1 MNNFKTYFLIGKILA
16 LDVLPDQGEFIKK
29 QVQEGSMVWE
39 RFVLL
44 ADHHRVLQAI
54 FPKLRDHKLQEY
66 FPEKVMQHLK
76 YIFDL
81 NSARNLEIIKQTKK
95 LTTILS
101 KEGITPLYMKG
112 VGNILNG
119 VYKYPGERLLHDID
133 FLVPEERFEDA
144 AEVLFKDGYKSNYR
158 YNPGLI
164 YQLKHY
170 PILFKPGE
178 PVYAEIHRMPI
189 GQRYTRY
196 FNTEMVLGSSKHPVT
211 HPNCLV
217 MSIEHS
223 IIHNFLHAQF
233 EDHARIY
240 ARQFMRNI
248 YDMFLLS
255 DHKDPEVVLSD
266 FGHFRRASSG
276 YLDITYDTFDIRP
289 LYRLKP
295 PLFLHTYRLRYHL
308 NLRSRFIHIT
318 SLLVIRLIW
327 GYLVNPVKSISDK
340 ELRLRLINKLRDP
353 KWYKKQ
359 VTYYRKVLGIGKKNY
374 K

>member
-1 MNNFKTYFLIGKILA
+1 MNNFKTYFSIGKILA

-29 QVQEGSMVWE
+29 QIQVGSMVWE

-54 FPKLRDHKLQEY
+54 YPKLRDHKLQEY
-66 FPEKVMQHLK
+66 FPEKVIQHLK

-81 NSARNLEIIKQTKK
+81 NTSRNLEIIKQTKK

-112 VGNILNG
+112 VGNILDG

-144 AEVLFKDGYKSNYR
+144 AEALFKVGYKSNYT
-158 YNPGLI
+158 YNPARVN
-164 YQLKHY
+164 QLKHY
-170 PILFKPGE
+170 PILYKPGE
-178 PVYAEIHRMPI
+178 PVYVEIHRIPI
-189 GQRYTRY
+189 GEGYTRY
-196 FNTEMVLGSSKHPVT
+196 FNTEMVLSSSKQPKAD
-211 HPNCLV
+211 PNCLV
-217 MSIEHS
+217 MSEEHS
-223 IIHNFLHAQF
+223 IIHNFLHAQV
-233 EDHARIY
+233 EDQARIY

-255 DHKDPEVVLSD
+255 GRKDPEVVLSD
-266 FGHFRRASSG
+266 FGHFKRASSG
-276 YLDITYDTFDIRP
+276 YLDITYDTFGISP
-289 LYRLKP
+289 VQRLKP
-295 PLFLHTYRLRYHL
+295 PVFLHTFRLRYYL
-308 NLRSRFIHIT
+308 NLRYRFIDRT

-340 ELRLRLINKLRDP
+340 ELRMKLINKLRDP

-359 VTYYRKVLGIGKKNY
+359 ATYYRKVLGIGKKN
-374 K
+374 